1 MSVNRGEPLVIHK
14 VELVGDQTSVRKHK
28 SPEAVSLAVLFFFSF
43 QTLKNDMIVY
53 IIRLTG
59 FDNSGPHPGYWKPYL
74 KSFGSFLETTSNPA
88 FAKIWT
94 KRETAQRNADK
105 AEEYL
110 KNLHYSN
117 PNIKATV
124 LEVEFNIIEP

>member
-1 MSVNRGEPLVIHK
+1 
-14 VELVGDQTSVRKHK
+14 
-28 SPEAVSLAVLFFFSF
+28 
-43 QTLKNDMIVY
+43 MIVY

-59 FDNSGPHPGYWKPYL
+59 FDEKAPYSDYWKPYL
-74 KSFGSFLETTSNPA
+74 KSFGTYLETTANPA
-88 FAKIWT
+88 FAKIWA

-110 KNLHYSN
+110 RNLYHPH

-124 LEVEFNIIEP
+124 LEVEFNVIEP